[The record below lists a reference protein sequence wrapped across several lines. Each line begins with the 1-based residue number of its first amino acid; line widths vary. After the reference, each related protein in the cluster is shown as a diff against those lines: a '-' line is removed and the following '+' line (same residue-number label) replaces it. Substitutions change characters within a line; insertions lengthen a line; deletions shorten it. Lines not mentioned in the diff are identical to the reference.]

1 MHSSNEGST
10 KEEQTSSER
19 ESLVKDPNVI
29 IESNLNFRKA
39 KKDESNLI
47 KF

>member
-19 ESLVKDPNVI
+19 ESLVRDPNVI
-29 IESNLNFRKA
+29 AESNLNFRKA
-39 KKDESNLI
+39 KKDENNI
-47 KF
+47 NKF